1 MQGWPA
7 VVTSAQDFPFA
18 DAPCASSVVQ
28 LMPLRET
35 QSHFIQLNI
44 ARIDAAIYV
53 RPRLF
58 VRFYN
63 CCDMGTWLLHVVR
76 SQ

>member
-44 ARIDAAIYV
+44 ARIDAAIHV
-53 RPRLF
+53 RPRFFGGGF
-58 VRFYN
+58 VRFYR
-63 CCDMGTWLLHVVR
+63 CCDMVT
-76 SQ
+76 